1 MESAPPDPG
10 GTLVCV
16 PTALELGLLE
26 RLAPDLAGAAAT
38 AAPALVGFGPVAA
51 AARTAAL
58 LARTRPARVLLL
70 GIAGAYPG
78 GPGVGEAAEFGGV
91 ALDGVGA
98 GEGPGRVLP
107 SAMGLAQWEDE
118 RGRVDERLPL
128 GGDGPLLVTV
138 CSAAGTAA
146 TAEDRAERFPGAAAE
161 DMEAFGVAL
170 AAHLAGIPVRVVRG
184 ISNVAGDR
192 DRSRWRVEPAL
203 AAAAGL
209 ARAILEEA
217 SA

>member
-1 MESAPPDPG
+1 M
-10 GTLVCV
+10 
-16 PTALELGLLE
+16 
-26 RLAPDLAGAAAT
+26 
-38 AAPALVGFGPVAA
+38 
-51 AARTAAL
+51 
-58 LARTRPARVLLL
+58 
-70 GIAGAYPG
+70 
-78 GPGVGEAAEFGGV
+78 
-91 ALDGVGA
+91 
-98 GEGPGRVLP
+98 
-107 SAMGLAQWEDE
+107 
-118 RGRVDERLPL
+118 DERLPL

-146 TAEDRAERFPGAAAE
+146 TAEERAERFPGAAAE

-170 AAHLAGIPVRVVRG
+170 AAHLAGVPVRVVRG